1 MNSCEHDFRIR
12 PNVSQKTKIACKLQA
27 KKVHPAG
34 FEPATLGSEGRCS
47 IQLSHGRILV
57 FRRRNQRFLSEYC
70 DELASPDFQILQ
82 GF

>member
-12 PNVSQKTKIACKLQA
+12 LQRFTENKNSLQLQA